1 MNNLHKKFVAV
12 ADEVGQVLLERENEI
27 RGAMLALLSGNHVF
41 YDGPPGTGKSMLCN
55 AITKRIQG
63 ADIFQYLMT
72 ATTTDDA
79 VIGPV
84 KLSGLKEDRYEKR
97 LDNGIANAHF
107 IFLDEIWKSNDAV
120 LNSMLEILNEGY
132 ITNDGKRIDVPLL
145 TGFFASNETPSDR
158 DELQALYDRIAFRF
172 LVQPLNNYENEVAV
186 LTGQTRAISDVSAT
200 VSLADIEAGRS
211 AVEKVTI
218 PEDIMEVAIG
228 LYKKAIHKGF
238 GISFRRLNWILN
250 AVRANAW
257 LSGRDTVA
265 KTDLLLPFAATLPA
279 DYDDFEQAK
288 ILVEET
294 IVPLYAEARDA
305 MKVVRA
311 SKSEYDKAKVGSS
324 VDRVVGMATAV
335 SKVTKVISTF
345 DSYIDECENDDE
357 ASLIRKVKAQAIDTH
372 QVMQSGIA
380 SA

>member
-172 LVQPLNNYENEVAV
+172 LVSPLNNYENEVAV

-238 GISFRRLNWILN
+238 AISFRRLNWILN

-311 SKSEYDKAKVGSS
+311 SKSEYDKAKVGSN

-335 SKVTKVISTF
+335 SKVTKVITTF